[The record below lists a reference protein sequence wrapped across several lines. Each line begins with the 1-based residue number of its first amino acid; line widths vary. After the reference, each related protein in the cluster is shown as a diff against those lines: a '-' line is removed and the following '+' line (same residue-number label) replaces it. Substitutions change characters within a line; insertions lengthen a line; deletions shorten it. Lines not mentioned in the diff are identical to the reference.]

1 MRATEGFWA
10 NKVVALANDLAKRVG
25 SYPKRGFIKN
35 QDGKLS
41 VDVMDMHDF
50 LLKVRD
56 AVDELEDLKSAETR
70 AENPDQL
77 TLF

>member
-50 LLKVRD
+50 LLRVRD
-56 AVDELEDLKSAETR
+56 IVDELEDLKSAETR
-70 AENPDQL
+70 ADNPDQL